1 MKIGQIENWI
11 NWKLD
16 KLKIGQIENGTIEN
30 GTTAVHCCE
39 WDKLKMGQI
48 ENWTDW
54 KIEKNPD
61 FNFFFFFQIIF

>member
-1 MKIGQIENWI
+1 M
-11 NWKLD
+11 
-16 KLKIGQIENGTIEN
+16 GQIENGTIEN

-48 ENWTDW
+48 ENGTDW

-61 FNFFFFFQIIF
+61 FNFFFFF